1 MRLAK
6 WVLGTDKWC
15 TCCFR
20 LARCIR
26 LFCCAH
32 RLRSASWA
40 RSHAAS
46 TARSSRSIA
55 QEMTRVGF
63 HKLSNHRRST
73 TLYCCPFREDP
84 ASLNCELCPQQC
96 TG

>member
-1 MRLAK
+1 MWLAK

-55 QEMTRVGF
+55 QDNIITRVGF
-63 HKLSNHRRST
+63 LGIHFVVVPICNAL
-73 TLYCCPFREDP
+73 LLF
-84 ASLNCELCPQQC
+84 L
-96 TG
+96 

>member
-1 MRLAK
+1 MWLAK

-73 TLYCCPFREDP
+73 TTDLPRFTAVPLERTP
-84 ASLNCELCPQQC
+84 RVHR
-96 TG
+96 

>member
-1 MRLAK
+1 MWLAK

-55 QEMTRVGF
+55 QDTYDESRKSFQEIPV
-63 HKLSNHRRST
+63 
-73 TLYCCPFREDP
+73 LYYYSPFRGSYHMVDL
-84 ASLNCELCPQQC
+84 LNFAP
-96 TG
+96 G

>member
-1 MRLAK
+1 MRLAN

-55 QEMTRVGF
+55 YPNG
-63 HKLSNHRRST
+63 LL
-73 TLYCCPFREDP
+73 LYCPFREDRT
-84 ASLNCELCPQQC
+84 
-96 TG
+96 TGLTWRVNLPVLKLVSKTAWPMR